1 MKICLIKPYSSRKRD
16 YEQSHLDVGLAFL
29 ARSLQS
35 QGHQVEIL
43 DCMRRGMNSK
53 AFSSWLKKSPFDVY
67 CLKIYTHGLPE
78 ARTQMRAIK
87 EQVPGAWVLAGG
99 PHPSGVGGIIFAHIP
114 EADYAFRGEAEIG
127 LPQLLAKLEGQRSK
141 VKGQGEETQSSKLP
155 STPKGVSGRE
165 PQRGKA
171 QRSESKNQNSPFTFH
186 LSPFTLE
193 DVPGLIYRTEAGVK
207 INPPQYVDD
216 LDGIGLPA
224 LELMDIPG
232 YLKENRRLVKT
243 QYLPVLT
250 SRGCPYPCSYCAAS
264 LVSGKKIRRH
274 SVGFLMKWIER
285 YRKDYG
291 AVNFAIIDDAF
302 SEDRGYVMEFC
313 EALLK
318 KNLKMKWDCGT
329 NAVRLDTLEPEL
341 LHLMER
347 AGCFYISL
355 GIESGSERILRDMR
369 RKADLAEIREKIK
382 RVKRETRMTVG
393 GFFILGYPRETLD
406 DLRKTIRLALDL
418 PLDLAQFWIFSPYPG
433 TEITKELEQE
443 GRLENLDYTSCHNF
457 AGSLPADGVS
467 LKTIKNYQR
476 YAYVRFYSR
485 PRILASTVK
494 ENIRSPRDLVSMVNY
509 LFR

>member
-43 DCMRRGMNSK
+43 DCMRRGMDSK

-87 EQVPGAWVLAGG
+87 EQFREAWVLVGG
-99 PHPSGVGGIIFAHIP
+99 PHPSGVGEKVFQHLPG
-114 EADYAFRGEAEIG
+114 ADFAFRGEAEIG
-127 LPQLLAKLEGQRSK
+127 LPKLLEVVGSLGGK
-141 VKGQGEETQSSKLP
+141 VVRGENIPATQQP
-155 STPKGVSGRE
+155 SHPATML
-165 PQRGKA
+165 
-171 QRSESKNQNSPFTFH
+171 SEI
-186 LSPFTLE
+186 
-193 DVPGLIYRTEAGVK
+193 PGLIYRTDGGVK
-207 INPPQYVDD
+207 ITPSQFVND
-216 LDGIGLPA
+216 LDSIGLPA
-224 LELMDIPG
+224 LELINIPG

-274 SVGFLMKWIER
+274 SVGFLMEWIER

-329 NAVRLDTLEPEL
+329 NAVRLDTMEPEL

-369 RKADLAEIREKIK
+369 RKADLAEIREKIR